1 MKLGIN
7 YLALNFEDTKWP
19 KKCLWTST
27 SRRWTIS
34 FSTVGD
40 APLIQ
45 SGIPRPQ
52 INGATTGT
60 RSWLHWWR
68 HNCFRCRRNGSGGCG
83 GCGWFRGDWW
93 WLSFCWSC
101 DYNWSRCVWRER
113 RLYLRERG
121 RLGDDCDVSTSVEFL
136 LRATAFA
143 TASVRSKT
151 EIVAWNHKK
160 RLDNRIDVCL

>member
-7 YLALNFEDTKWP
+7 YLALNFEDTKWQ

-60 RSWLHWWR
+60 RGWLHWWR
-68 HNCFRCRRNGSGGCG
+68 HNCFCCRRNGSGGG
-83 GCGWFRGDWW
+83 SCGWFRGDRW

-101 DYNWSRCVWRER
+101 DYYWSRCVWGER

-160 RLDNRIDVCL
+160 RLANLLNF